1 MGQHIQNSASQ
12 FHLHSLRP
20 SHFRQ
25 PSAFSLG
32 DLCVPPMANVLK
44 VFLENGQTKSFKYDN
59 TTTVQVCCNMLMSVV
74 SLIDQL
80 QFVVSLCRCFLS
92 VSKNFNSRTIR
103 ARARRHHWPEHAPH
117 LHVHTFWNRS
127 HIKDVVTSL
136 RDKLCLSAEEHFSLV
151 LEHVKSLKRN
161 KLTLLDPQETL
172 ARVSDDTDCTET
184 CTLCMATWRIH
195 ILSHLTRV

>member
-1 MGQHIQNSASQ
+1 MKYSKIFQLIFFLQ
-12 FHLHSLRP
+12 FYL
-20 SHFRQ
+20 Q

-59 TTTVQVCCNMLMSVV
+59 TTTVQVSALRVSRVV
-74 SLIDQL
+74 RFNLCKLPWYNLSLSPAPLFASIITINYPGAG
-80 QFVVSLCRCFLS
+80 VSFKPNKHVLSYTKFLYFLA
-92 VSKNFNSRTIR
+92 VYI
-103 ARARRHHWPEHAPH
+103 
-117 LHVHTFWNRS
+117 
-127 HIKDVVTSL
+127 IKDVVTSL

-172 ARVSDDTDCTET
+172 ARVSA
-184 CTLCMATWRIH
+184 LCYMVEMVH
-195 ILSHLTRV
+195 QQ